1 MAQIV
6 LDDDSILFAD
16 GTRHYKNVQRNEFYV
31 YNANHWTPVNG
42 GQCCLWTVPAGTT
55 SIQFEIL
62 SGGGPGG
69 SSGGDYDHGVGGAGG
84 NYTMKSLKKSGG
96 AFQGGCTYTICAA
109 GTSDCSCCCSC
120 NMNCRH
126 GCVSYVTGP
135 GLTNFCAIGGMGGTT
150 SWDMTSNCYNC
161 HIGNTQCSVG
171 NYNAGWANYSCNTP
185 TYGGD
190 VEFRGTTGGFVRQ
203 YDCCSQA
210 YSTAGAPSGP
220 FTAPHG
226 SSGKGRC
233 VGNWAC
239 CSAHSAFPG
248 GGGAGHATDA
258 TDACWGGFGAGGLVK
273 VTYS

>member
-1 MAQIV
+1 MTQIV

-42 GQCCLWTVPAGTT
+42 GKCCLWTVPAGTT

-96 AFQGGCTYTICAA
+96 AFQGGCTYTICSA

-135 GLTNFCAIGGMGGTT
+135 GLTNFCAIGGMGGATH
-150 SWDMTSNCYNC
+150 WDVSSNCYNC

-171 NYNAGWANYSCNTP
+171 NYNAGWVTYSCNTP

-220 FTAPHG
+220 FTAPTG
-226 SSGKGRC
+226 STGKARC